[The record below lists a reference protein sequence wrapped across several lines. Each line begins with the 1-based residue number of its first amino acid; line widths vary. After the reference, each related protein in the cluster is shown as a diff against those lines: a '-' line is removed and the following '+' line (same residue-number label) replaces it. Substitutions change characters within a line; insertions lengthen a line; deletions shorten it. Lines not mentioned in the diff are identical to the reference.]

1 MGLWGQHERAAQRRE
16 GNPGALPRRGGKET
30 GLGERARCQQQLVE
44 ERALLAPRDLPSGA
58 PRQAPAPCPHPLTA
72 GGCLG
77 PALRLLLSWAELVH
91 FHYEQELLE
100 ASSHPMWFHL
110 LVGTE
115 GSCVFTDSRGDPAQS
130 SRGTHLGAQPL
141 SWGSYKWGP
150 RWRCWRPGQSGE
162 GVGPLWPRR
171 VRLCIPPHRPSARGR
186 LRVPAASAGTC
197 GRHPSPN
204 SRPSVCPCART
215 EMLTFGTLPG
225 ACLFGCFRSWTVPQ
239 GGAWAQCPRGGPR
252 SL

>member
-1 MGLWGQHERAAQRRE
+1 MSPNDTELEATGLWGQHERAAQRRE

-150 RWRCWRPGQSGE
+150 RWRCWRPGQPGE

-171 VRLCIPPHRPSARGR
+171 VRLCIPPPPPICTGAAQGPRCLCWDLRAPSLPKLQTLGLSLRKNGDADFWHTARGVPLR
-186 LRVPAASAGTC
+186 L
-197 GRHPSPN
+197 
-204 SRPSVCPCART
+204 
-215 EMLTFGTLPG
+215 F
-225 ACLFGCFRSWTVPQ
+225 
-239 GGAWAQCPRGGPR
+239 
-252 SL
+252 